1 MAHIFDIF
9 MKNYLGGWENAA
21 RSGEAENIYSELND

>member
-9 MKNYLGGWENAA
+9 MKNYLGGWENA